1 MSDPIIDPAHAIP
14 AASALRRSRFRW
26 RILAFV
32 ALVIAILAGVGRY
45 ATETGLSGDQIARVV
60 IDGTIATDPN
70 RLRVLDA
77 LGKDDSVKAVVL
89 AINSPGGTTAG
100 GEELYE
106 AIGKLRAKKPVVAY
120 IKELG
125 ASAAYMTAIASDRIF
140 ARRLSIVASIGVL
153 FQTYNAGK
161 LLDTI
166 GIGSDKVASGPLKA
180 EPTIDHPMTPEVR
193 ASLQSLVD
201 DSFSWFVDIVA
212 ERRGLTRAQVLPL
225 ADGRIMTGNQGI
237 AAKLIDEVGGEA
249 EAIDW
254 LVKNKNIKANLPIA
268 TWYPNDK
275 PDYLNIGRWLGGEA
289 RAALGLPA
297 DGPVALDGLVSL
309 WQVGS

>member
-1 MSDPIIDPAHAIP
+1 MTDPIIDPAHAIP

-32 ALVIAILAGVGRY
+32 ALVIAILAGAGRY
-45 ATETGLSGDQIARVV
+45 GSETGLSGDQIARVV

-100 GEELYE
+100 GEELYD

-120 IKELG
+120 IKEVG
-125 ASAAYMTAIASDRIF
+125 ASAAYMTAIAADRVF
-140 ARRLSIVASIGVL
+140 VRRLSITASIGVL
-153 FQTYNAGK
+153 FQTFNAGK

-166 GIGSDKVASGPLKA
+166 GIGADKVASGPLKA
-180 EPTIDHPMTPEVR
+180 EPSVTHPMTPEVR
-193 ASLQSLVD
+193 ASIQSLVD

-212 ERRGLTRAQVLPL
+212 ERRGMPRAEVLPL
-225 ADGRIMTGNQGI
+225 ADGRILTGNQAIGD
-237 AAKLIDEVGGEA
+237 KLADEVGGEA
-249 EAIDW
+249 EAIAW
-254 LVKNKNIKANLPIA
+254 LEKNKGLKAARPVN
-268 TWYPNDK
+268 TWYPADQPGWGGLGK
-275 PDYLNIGRWLGGEA
+275 WLGGEA
-289 RAALGLPA
+289 RSALGLPA
-297 DGPVALDGLVSL
+297 NGPIALDGLVSL
-309 WQVGS
+309 WQAQ